1 MVIDMEFLMKHS
13 TVWKILSTSSVL
25 MISFATFS
33 LAKVVDDN
41 GYAVD
46 ESFYEKYGVKS
57 ILERGASCS
66 DPIPD
71 TVPATDVA
79 VRNIKLEGQLNNLYK
94 DLNLPTGAYWK
105 SSNPNIIRNDGKIVG
120 RLVNEPVKVT
130 LTALVRNEC
139 EISTR
144 DFEVTVHEYEP
155 YSNYLFVYFPANNNE
170 NIYYAISNDGYNF
183 TPMNN
188 GNRVVAAD
196 SVSLKK
202 GLRDPHIL
210 RAPDGYFYMVNTDM
224 KSAEGWS
231 SNRGMVLMKSKDLI
245 SWKHAKIHFPDR
257 FKGTYFANVTRVWA
271 PETIWDQDYVNT
283 DGSKGRLM
291 IYFSILTNDGKVD
304 YDKVFYAYA
313 NDDFT
318 DVLGEPTYFYD
329 RGSATIDMDI
339 VYNPNDSLYHAFYK
353 NEGQGGI
360 CKVTTKNLIAEK
372 GKEGTQWS
380 KPSGTLQQTKEAVEG
395 AGVFKLINQD
405 SWILMYDCYNNG
417 HYQFTSSTDLSNFK
431 FVQDTEMKGAFTPR
445 HGTVIPITAEETA
458 ALMKAFPTPDFEP
471 KVFAIPDALGKTSEG
486 KTIVGACATEKIVPY
501 VKVGDGD
508 WNETKDL
515 KVEKGA
521 TVTIGPH
528 PWDGKIWDWTGP
540 DGFTSQDREIKL
552 SNMQWQKSGIYTV
565 TYTNETGCESS
576 IKIKIVVDDPEHPY
590 VEPDTIK
597 CEIGIIDDSGAC
609 IIDSSKVN
617 PGKCTTEDCK
627 QDSIPDSTKTN
638 IVNRWNIEL
647 NAIPVYIQYYGMNG
661 KLLPQK
667 PKQKGVYLRKEY
679 YRSGKSSTTLFKQ

>member
-1 MVIDMEFLMKHS
+1 MDFALRSNKMKHS
-13 TVWKILSTSSVL
+13 TVWKVLSTTSLLTFTLAVL
-25 MISFATFS
+25 AQ
-33 LAKVVDDN
+33 AKVVDDN

-46 ESFYEKYGVKS
+46 DSFYEKYGVKS
-57 ILERGASCS
+57 ILDTPESCAGK
-66 DPIPD
+66 DF
-71 TVPATDVA
+71 PAVVTETETA
-79 VRNIKLEGQLNNLYK
+79 LQELKLEGQLNNLYK
-94 DLNLPTGAYWK
+94 DLNLPSKAGNVSVFWK
-105 SSNPNIIRNDGKIVG
+105 SSNPNIIRNDGKIIG
-120 RLVNEPVKVT
+120 RLVNESVKVK
-130 LTALVRNEC
+130 LTGLTRDEC
-139 EISTR
+139 KIYKR

-210 RAPDGYFYMVNTDM
+210 RAPDGWFYMVNTDM
-224 KSAEGWS
+224 KCSEGWS

-271 PETIWDQDYVNT
+271 PETIWDQNYVNK

-291 IYFSILTNDGKVD
+291 IYFSILTNDGKVS

-318 DVLGEPTYFYD
+318 DVLDEPTYFYD

-360 CKVTTKNLIAEK
+360 CKVTTRNLIAEK

-445 HGTVIPITAEETA
+445 HGTVIPITADETA

-471 KVFAIPDALGKTSEG
+471 KVYAIPDALGKTDDG
-486 KTIVGACATEKIVPY
+486 KTIVGACAADKIVPY
-501 VKVGDGD
+501 AKIGDGD

-521 TVTIGPH
+521 TVTVGPH

-540 DGFTSQDREIKL
+540 DGFTSQSREIKL
-552 SNMQWQKSGIYTV
+552 SNMQWQKSGVYTV
-565 TYTNETGCESS
+565 TYTNEAGCESS
-576 IKIKIVVDDPEHPY
+576 LDIKIVVDDPDHPY
-590 VEPDTIK
+590 VEPEIEDTTRTS
-597 CEIGIIDDSGAC
+597 IGTSRIENRLNTQT
-609 IIDSSKVN
+609 SKVLYF
-617 PGKCTTEDCK
+617 
-627 QDSIPDSTKTN
+627 SI
-638 IVNRWNIEL
+638 
-647 NAIPVYIQYYGMNG
+647 NG
-661 KLLPQK
+661 QLLKGEPQK
-667 PKQKGVYLRKEY
+667 PGMYIRKEFNA
-679 YRSGKSSTTLFKQ
+679 SGAAKVSKFVVK